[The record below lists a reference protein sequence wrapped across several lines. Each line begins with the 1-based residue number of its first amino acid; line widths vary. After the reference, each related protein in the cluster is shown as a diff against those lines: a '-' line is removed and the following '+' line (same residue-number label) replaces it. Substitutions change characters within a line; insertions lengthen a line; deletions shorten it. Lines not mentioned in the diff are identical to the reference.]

1 VHSTQYSALG
11 TFLPPMFVDEAKI
24 HVQSGRGGKGC
35 VSFRREKF
43 VPRGGPDGGDGGKG
57 GDIYL
62 KATARLNTL
71 QEFRHRRHFKSE
83 SGRHGKGSNQTGRSA
98 EDLWIEVPLGTVVRD
113 EEAGEVIG
121 DLDQEGA
128 TILVARGG
136 RGGRGNARFVTSSS
150 QAPEFAQEGEPGQE
164 KRLDLELKLLA
175 DAGLIGLPNAGK
187 STLLSRISAARP
199 KIASYPFTTLNPLL
213 GVVQLDEN
221 SSMVVA
227 DIPGLIEGASQGH
240 GLGLQFLRHIE
251 RTRILLH
258 LIDVSDEQPEDPVKR
273 FQMIQ
278 KELAKYSREIKAKKQ
293 IIVATKL
300 DVANEE
306 YLKKLET
313 FAAKQNAQFVAISAV
328 TGEGIDNLLHA
339 MKREVKK

>member
-1 VHSTQYSALG
+1 
-11 TFLPPMFVDEAKI
+11 MFVDEAKI
-24 HVQSGRGGKGC
+24 HVQSGRGGRGC

-57 GDIYL
+57 GDVYL
-62 KATARLNTL
+62 RATDRLNTL
-71 QEFRHRRHFKSE
+71 QEFRHRRHFKSG
-83 SGRHGKGSNQTGRSA
+83 SGQHGKGSNQTGRSA
-98 EDLWIEVPLGTVVRD
+98 EDLWVEVPLGTVVKD
-113 EEAGEVIG
+113 QETGEVIG
-121 DLDQEGA
+121 DLDQKGA

-136 RGGRGNARFVTSSS
+136 RGGRGNAHFVTSSS
-150 QAPEFAQEGEPGQE
+150 QAPEFAQEGEAGE
-164 KRLDLELKLLA
+164 ERRLDLELKLLA

-199 KIASYPFTTLNPLL
+199 KIASYPFTTLTPLL

-227 DIPGLIEGASQGH
+227 DIPGLIEGASEGH

-258 LIDVSDEQPEDPVKR
+258 LIDVSDEQTEDPVKR
-273 FQMIQ
+273 FRTIQ
-278 KELAKYSREIKAKKQ
+278 KELTEYSRDLKDKTQ

-300 DVANEE
+300 DVANEK
-306 YLKKLET
+306 YLKKLKD
-313 FAAKQNAQFVAISAV
+313 FAGKQHEKFAAISAV
-328 TGEGIDNLLHA
+328 TGQGIDDLLRI
-339 MKREVKK
+339 MKREVQK

>member
-1 VHSTQYSALG
+1 
-11 TFLPPMFVDEAKI
+11 MFVDEAKI
-24 HVQSGRGGKGC
+24 HVQSGRGGRGC

-57 GDIYL
+57 GDVYL
-62 KATARLNTL
+62 KATDRLNTL
-71 QEFRHRRHFKSE
+71 QEFRHRRHFKS
-83 SGRHGKGSNQTGRSA
+83 GRGQHGKGSNQTGRSA
-98 EDLWIEVPLGTVVRD
+98 EDLWIEVPIGTVVKD
-113 EEAGEVIG
+113 EETGEVIG
-121 DLDQEGA
+121 DLDQHGA

-136 RGGRGNARFVTSSS
+136 RGGRGNAHFVTSSS
-150 QAPEFAQEGEPGQE
+150 QAPEFAQEGEAGE
-164 KRLDLELKLLA
+164 DRTLELELKLLA

-199 KIASYPFTTLNPLL
+199 KIASYPFTTLTPLL

-227 DIPGLIEGASQGH
+227 DIPGLIEGASEGH

-258 LIDVSDEQPEDPVKR
+258 LVDVSDEQPEDPVKR
-273 FQMIQ
+273 FRTIQ
-278 KELAKYSREIKAKKQ
+278 KELSQYSSDLKSKSQ

-300 DVANEE
+300 DVANEK
-306 YLKKLET
+306 YLNKLKE
-313 FAAKQNAQFVAISAV
+313 FAAKQPTTFAAISAV
-328 TGEGIDNLLHA
+328 TGQGIDDLLRL

>member
-1 VHSTQYSALG
+1 
-11 TFLPPMFVDEAKI
+11 MFVDEIDIFVK
-24 HVQSGRGGKGC
+24 GGDGGAGC

-62 KATARLNTL
+62 KATDRLNTL
-71 QEFRHRRHFKSE
+71 QEFRHRRHFKSG
-83 SGRHGKGSNQTGRSA
+83 SGQHGKGSNQTGRSA
-98 EDLWIEVPLGTVVRD
+98 EDLWIEVPLGTVIRD
-113 EEAGEVIG
+113 EETGEVIG
-121 DLDQEGA
+121 DLDQKGA
-128 TILVARGG
+128 TILIAPGG
-136 RGGRGNARFVTSSS
+136 RRGRGTAHFVTSSS
-150 QAPEFAQEGEPGQE
+150 QAPEFAQEGDAGVER
-164 KRLDLELKLLA
+164 RLDLELKLLA

-199 KIASYPFTTLNPLL
+199 KIASYPFTTLTPLL

-273 FQMIQ
+273 YRTIQ
-278 KELAKYSREIKAKKQ
+278 KELAEHSRDIKTKRQ

-300 DVANEE
+300 DVANEK
-306 YLKKLET
+306 YLKKLKD
-313 FAAKQNAQFVAISAV
+313 FAAKQQIPFAAISAV
-328 TGEGIDNLLHA
+328 TGEGIDNLLRL
-339 MKREVKK
+339 MKREALN

>member
-1 VHSTQYSALG
+1 
-11 TFLPPMFVDEAKI
+11 MFVDEAKI
-24 HVQSGRGGKGC
+24 HVQSGRGGRGC

-57 GDIYL
+57 GDIYF
-62 KATARLNTL
+62 KATSRLNTL

-83 SGRHGKGSNQTGRSA
+83 NGQHGKGSNQTGRSA

-113 EEAGEVIG
+113 EETGEVIG

-136 RGGRGNARFVTSSS
+136 RGGRGNARFVTSSL

-199 KIASYPFTTLNPLL
+199 KIASYPFTTLTPLL

-273 FQMIQ
+273 FRMIQ
-278 KELAKYSREIKAKKQ
+278 KELAEYSREIKAKNQ

-300 DVANEE
+300 DVANEK
-306 YLKKLET
+306 YLKKLKT
-313 FAAKQNAQFVAISAV
+313 FAAKQDVPFAAISAV
-328 TGEGIDNLLHA
+328 TGEGIDDLLRL
-339 MKREVKK
+339 MKRETKKI